1 MIVRSYDNTTIITPT
16 LNRGVL
22 YGVLNCGVTEI
33 SEKEIGLKDLTDVSL
48 GDLENEDAL
57 MYNKDTE
64 KWENTDLEKP
74 VTENVDKYLRESSID
89 GGGVPGIS

>member
-1 MIVRSYDNTTIITPT
+1 MIVRKYDDATVITPT

-33 SEKEIGLKDLTDVSL
+33 PQKDISLKDLSDVEVS
-48 GDLENEDAL
+48 DLDNEDAL
-57 MYNKDTE
+57 LYNEETE
-64 KWENTDLEKP
+64 KWENVDLEKP
-74 VTENVDKYLRESSID
+74 VSENVDKYLKESSID

>member
-1 MIVRSYDNTTIITPT
+1 MIVRNYNDTTVITPN

-33 SEKEIGLKDLTDVSL
+33 PEKDISLKDLKDVSL
-48 GDLENEDAL
+48 GELENDDAL

-74 VTENVDKYLRESSID
+74 VGESVNKYLNEAVID
-89 GGGVPGIS
+89 GGSAPTP

>member
-1 MIVRSYDNTTIITPT
+1 MIVRNYDNTTIITPT

-22 YGVLNCGVTEI
+22 YGVLNCGVTEVPEKDI
-33 SEKEIGLKDLTDVSL
+33 SLKDLKDVSL
-48 GDLENEDAL
+48 SELENEDAL

-74 VTENVDKYLRESSID
+74 VTENVDRYLRESSID

>member
-1 MIVRSYDNTTIITPT
+1 MIVRNYDDTTIITPT

-33 SEKEIGLKDLTDVSL
+33 PAKDMSLKDLKDVSL
-48 GDLENEDAL
+48 GELENEDAL